1 MRLPK
6 ALDDLTGL
14 RAARWVREST
24 RGQYDT
30 FGPEAQREQQD
41 RAIERYGLIETGL
54 SWSVAHSG
62 RTVGDTAQ
70 FHDMLSRAGTGYDVL
85 VVGYVS
91 RFARDLRTAVN
102 ARHELHARGAAIL
115 FCDERVLTSD
125 EDSWE
130 LFAREAVEAEAYSR
144 RLGKRIREG
153 YAAKFRRLGDQAGNA
168 PLGFRRDGPA
178 RTLTIDPATIG
189 QAVSLFERYAIGALS
204 IHDVAVEAGLH
215 PDRVRAILA
224 NPTYNGWVRRHRR
237 SRREER
243 MPAAW
248 RANPPVSD
256 ELWQL
261 VQDNLYQRTRGH
273 APRRR
278 SHVDPLSGL
287 LYCTCGRRIR
297 SNGMAGSPPK
307 RQRLHPGAACAKWAG
322 GRAVFAAVHEEP
334 IAAQIAGLKLDD
346 VTIER
351 VVRALR
357 DGDTPAPTT
366 LDAVRLDKQKRDLA
380 LSHAAGELDD
390 ETYLARMAE
399 LRRATPA
406 KHESSGV
413 DPATAVAFL
422 RNLSALWSA
431 AGDEGQTELL
441 HAIYD
446 RIEVSR
452 DGFARVHLT
461 PHAFRFG
468 LALALPETVTVDRV
482 RARPAGFE
490 PAA

>member
-1 MRLPK
+1 MKLPR
-6 ALDDLTGL
+6 ALDDLRGL

-30 FGPEAQREQQD
+30 FGPAAQREQQD
-41 RAIERYGLIETGL
+41 RAVERYGLVDTGL
-54 SWSVAHSG
+54 AWTVAHSG
-62 RTVGDTAQ
+62 RTVGDTEQ
-70 FHDMLSRAGTGYDVL
+70 FRDMLRRAGTEYDVL

-102 ARHELHARGAAIL
+102 ARHELHAAGAAIL

-153 YAAKFRRLGDQAGNA
+153 YAAKFRRLADQAGNA

-178 RTLTIDPATIG
+178 RTLTVDAATIG
-189 QAVSLFERYAIGALS
+189 QAVTLFERYATGALS
-204 IHDVAVEAGLH
+204 IQDVAIEAGLH

-224 NPTYNGWVRRHRR
+224 NPTYNGWVRRYRR
-237 SRREER
+237 TEREER
-243 MPAAW
+243 MPAPW
-248 RANPPVSD
+248 RAAPPVSD
-256 ELWQL
+256 ELWRQ
-261 VQDNLYQRTRGH
+261 VQDSLYRRTRGH

-278 SHVDPLSGL
+278 SRVDPMSGL

-307 RQRLHPGAACAKWAG
+307 RQRLHPGAACPKWDG
-322 GRAVFAAVHEEP
+322 GAAVFATVHEEP
-334 IAAQIAGLKLDD
+334 IAAQIAGIKLDD

-357 DGDTPAPTT
+357 HGDTPAPATF
-366 LDAVRLDKQKRDLA
+366 DAVRLEKQKRDLA
-380 LSHAAGELDD
+380 ISHAAGELDD

-399 LRRATPA
+399 LRKATPVEQ
-406 KHESSGV
+406 ESSGI
-413 DPATAVAFL
+413 DPASAVAFL
-422 RNLSALWSA
+422 RNLPALWGA
-431 AGDEGQTELL
+431 TGDESRAEFL

-446 RIEVSR
+446 RIEVTR

-468 LALALPETVTVDRV
+468 LALALPETVTVERV

>member
-30 FGPEAQREQQD
+30 FGPEAQRDQQD
-41 RAIERYGLIETGL
+41 RAIERYGLVETGL
-54 SWSVAHSG
+54 SWTVAHSG
-62 RTVGDTAQ
+62 RTVGDTPQ
-70 FHDMLSRAGTGYDVL
+70 FHEMLSQAGTEYDVL

-102 ARHELHARGAAIL
+102 ARHELHAAGAAIL
-115 FCDERVLTSD
+115 FCDERVVSSD

-168 PLGFRRDGPA
+168 PLGFQRDGPA

-189 QAVSLFERYAIGALS
+189 QATSLFDRYATGALS
-204 IHDVAVEAGLH
+204 IREVAAEAGLH

-224 NPTYNGWVRRHRR
+224 NPTYNGWVRRYRR
-237 SRREER
+237 SGREER
-243 MPAAW
+243 MPAPW
-248 RANPPVSD
+248 RADPPVSD
-256 ELWQL
+256 ELWQR
-261 VQDNLYQRTRGH
+261 VQDNLYRRTSGH
-273 APRRR
+273 SPRKRR
-278 SHVDPLSGL
+278 HVDPLSGL

-297 SNGMAGSPPK
+297 SNGMAGSPPR
-307 RQRLHPGAACAKWAG
+307 RQRLHPGGPCAKWAG
-322 GRAVFAAVHEEP
+322 GPAVFAAVHEAP
-334 IAAQIAGLKLDD
+334 IAAQIASLKLDE

-357 DGDTPAPTT
+357 EGETPAPTT
-366 LDAVRLDKQKRDLA
+366 LDSARLEKQKRDLA
-380 LSHAAGELDD
+380 LSHAASELDD
-390 ETYLARMAE
+390 ATYLARMAE
-399 LRRATPA
+399 LRQTIPA

-413 DPATAVAFL
+413 DSASAVAFL
-422 RNLSALWSA
+422 RNIPALWSSA
-431 AGDEGQTELL
+431 DDEGRTELL

-446 RIEVSR
+446 RIEVTR

-482 RARPAGFE
+482 KARPAGFE